1 MTKTPASNAAR
12 PSRRAPGWS
21 SRALMRGGLAFVLVG
36 IATAIVVEI
45 LAANDVILSST
56 RNFEIRLSV
65 EFALIGLVEFF
76 IGWRKAR
83 RAFS

>member
-1 MTKTPASNAAR
+1 M
-12 PSRRAPGWS
+12 RAGS
-21 SRALMRGGLAFVLVG
+21 AFVLVG
-36 IATAIVVEI
+36 IATAVVVEI
-45 LAANDVILSST
+45 LAARDVILTST

-83 RAFS
+83 RASS